1 MSLPQERARHARG
14 FALLMLLVLV
24 LSLFPACSM
33 MFPHT
38 ELAIAPKGA
47 TLDALGIAILADIE
61 RWIDSL
67 LFIFGLLGL

>member
-1 MSLPQERARHARG
+1 MYLERARVSHARS

-24 LSLFPACSM
+24 LCLFSACSM

-47 TLDALGIAILADIE
+47 TLDELGIAILADIE

-67 LFIFGLLGL
+67 LFIFGILGL

>member
-1 MSLPQERARHARG
+1 MMLV
-14 FALLMLLVLV
+14 LMLC
-24 LSLFPACSM
+24 LFSACSA